1 MEMVPMTSRKRI
13 RPVPCSVQRIPTF
26 TSKMAHVPPGCWA
39 TEKEEGSQDG
49 WALME
54 QHLGG
59 GLGGGALGKGAE

>member
-1 MEMVPMTSRKRI
+1 
-13 RPVPCSVQRIPTF
+13 
-26 TSKMAHVPPGCWA
+26 MAHVPPGCWA

-59 GLGGGALGKGAE
+59 GLGEGALGKGAE